1 MYNIN
6 DIKKNT
12 PVNGDLVIK
21 SINKMNLEDMDDASI
36 REIVAVVNLIE
47 KRWSEKF
54 VRMEMG
60 IPGLPP
66 ASTGI
71 NAQINALKKG
81 VASLYPPIDGI
92 KSLKEEAS
100 DFVKLFMNINISP
113 TGCIPSV
120 GSMEG
125 TYSAFLAACNL
136 QKGKDTILFI
146 DPGFPVQKQQMQVMG
161 GKYESFDVF
170 NHRGEKL
177 KEKLEEYL
185 KKGNISAIVYS
196 NPNNP
201 SWICFT
207 EEELKIIGDL
217 SMKYDVIIFE
227 DLAYFAMDFRKDLY
241 TPGKAPYQATVANY
255 TNRYVLFISGSKI
268 FSYAG
273 ERIAIMAISDFLYDR
288 EYPNLEKRFSCKTFG
303 NTIVYKI
310 LYALSS
316 GTSHS
321 AQSALSAMFKAAN
334 DGDFDFVT
342 DIRDYENKA
351 KIMKKL
357 FTENGFKIVYQ
368 MDGNTP
374 IGDGFYFTV
383 FYPGMTGGELLFNLL
398 CYGISAITLKNTGS
412 SKQGLRICVSHV
424 DYSQFEDLEKRLK
437 RFNADFS

>member
-1 MYNIN
+1 MYNIK

-47 KRWSEKF
+47 KEWSEKF

-92 KSLKEEAS
+92 TSLKEEAS
-100 DFVKLFMNINISP
+100 DFVKLFMNINVSP

-136 QKGKDTILFI
+136 QEGKDTILFI

-170 NHRGEKL
+170 NYRGEKL

-217 SMKYDVIIFE
+217 SIKYDVIIFE
-227 DLAYFAMDFRKDLY
+227 DLAYFAMDFRKNLY
-241 TPGKAPYQATVANY
+241 TPGKAPYQSTVAGY

-273 ERIAIMAISDFLYDR
+273 ERIAVMAISDFLYD
-288 EYPNLEKRFSCKTFG
+288 
-303 NTIVYKI
+303 
-310 LYALSS
+310 
-316 GTSHS
+316 
-321 AQSALSAMFKAAN
+321 
-334 DGDFDFVT
+334 
-342 DIRDYENKA
+342 
-351 KIMKKL
+351 
-357 FTENGFKIVYQ
+357 
-368 MDGNTP
+368 
-374 IGDGFYFTV
+374 
-383 FYPGMTGGELLFNLL
+383 
-398 CYGISAITLKNTGS
+398 
-412 SKQGLRICVSHV
+412 
-424 DYSQFEDLEKRLK
+424 
-437 RFNADFS
+437 